1 MLPTL
6 IIEGKAKFQL
16 EISEN
21 RVVIF
26 FPHLSSRTPW
36 NLFTDPSLGI
46 RGPPVKNSCCIR
58 IRVVCR
64 LENVW
69 HS

>member
-26 FPHLSSRTPW
+26 FPHLSSRTP
-36 NLFTDPSLGI
+36 
-46 RGPPVKNSCCIR
+46 
-58 IRVVCR
+58 
-64 LENVW
+64 
-69 HS
+69 